1 LSAFARSSFK
11 KLFLI
16 VCLAGLSWFAT
27 YVGMLEL
34 IAQYRRRL
42 LRSKGRQ
49 WPINRQSEALTRRN
63 RTSVKPSLTL
73 FLLFMARQGQAP

>member
-27 YVGMLEL
+27 YVGMLDL
-34 IAQYRRRL
+34 IAANTGDV
-42 LRSKGRQ
+42 S
-49 WPINRQSEALTRRN
+49 SEAKAANGPTGR
-63 RTSVKPSLTL
+63 VKP
-73 FLLFMARQGQAP
+73 